1 VRAVGQPLRLFFALW
16 PDDATRAALAARGE
30 DLHRVTGGRA
40 TRPESLHITLAF
52 LGDCDPARCDAVLA
66 AAARV
71 RPRPFELVLDR
82 AGLWAHNRIA
92 WLGASEMPPELEA
105 LVRGLRGA
113 LADAGLPFDA
123 KPFVPH
129 ITVARKVRPGSALPA
144 LRPVR
149 WPVAG
154 FALVRSV
161 LDRGGSHYVVLS
173 CWS

>member
-16 PDDATRAALAARGE
+16 PDDRTRAALAERGE
-30 DLHRVTGGRA
+30 ELHRVTGGRA

-52 LGDCDPARCDAVLA
+52 LGDCDPARCDAVQA

-82 AGLWAHNRIA
+82 AGLWVHNRIA
-92 WLGASEMPPELEA
+92 WLGASEMPPELEV
-105 LVRGLRGA
+105 LVQGLRSA
-113 LADAGLPFDA
+113 LADAGVAFDG

-129 ITVARKVRPGSALPA
+129 ITLARKVRPGSTLPA
-144 LRPVR
+144 LSPVR

-154 FALVRSV
+154 FALVQSV
-161 LDRGGSHYVVLS
+161 LDRGGSNYAVLAR
-173 CWS
+173 WS

>member
-1 VRAVGQPLRLFFALW
+1 MEQPLRLFFALW
-16 PDDATRAALAARGE
+16 PDDATRAALAERGE
-30 DLHRVTGGRA
+30 ALHRVTGGRA

-52 LGDCDPARCDAVLA
+52 LGDCDSAGCGAAQA

-71 RPRPFELVLDR
+71 RPRAFELVLDR

-105 LVRGLRGA
+105 LVQGLRNA
-113 LADAGLPFDA
+113 LADAGLAFDA

-129 ITVARKVRPGSALPA
+129 ITLARKVQPGSALPA

-161 LDRGGSHYVVLS
+161 LDRGGSRYAVLAR
-173 CWS
+173 WS

>member
-1 VRAVGQPLRLFFALW
+1 V
-16 PDDATRAALAARGE
+16 
-30 DLHRVTGGRA
+30 H
-40 TRPESLHITLAF
+40 
-52 LGDCDPARCDAVLA
+52 
-66 AAARV
+66 
-71 RPRPFELVLDR
+71 PRPFELVLDR

-105 LVRGLRGA
+105 LVQGLRSA

-129 ITVARKVRPGSALPA
+129 ITVARKVRPGSVLPA
-144 LRPVR
+144 LRPIR

-161 LDRGGSHYVVLS
+161 LDRGGSHYAVLGR
-173 CWS
+173 WS

>member
-1 VRAVGQPLRLFFALW
+1 VEQRLRLFFALW
-16 PDDATRAALAARGE
+16 PDDATRAALAERGAA
-30 DLHRVTGGRA
+30 LHRVTGGRA
-40 TRPESLHITLAF
+40 TQPESLHITLAF
-52 LGDCDPARCDAVLA
+52 LGDSDPAGCDAAQA

-92 WLGASEMPPELEA
+92 WLGASEMPQELEA
-105 LVRGLRGA
+105 LVRALRSA
-113 LADAGLPFDA
+113 LADAGLAYDA

-129 ITVARKVRPGSALPA
+129 ITLARKVRPGSALPA

-154 FALVRSV
+154 FVLVRSV
-161 LDRGGSHYVVLS
+161 LDRGGSHYAVLAR
-173 CWS
+173 WS